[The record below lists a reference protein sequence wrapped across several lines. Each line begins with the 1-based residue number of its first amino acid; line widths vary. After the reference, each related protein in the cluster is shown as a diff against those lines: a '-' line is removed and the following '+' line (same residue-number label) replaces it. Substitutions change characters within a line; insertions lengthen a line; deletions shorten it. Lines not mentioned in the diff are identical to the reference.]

1 MVSPKLSTKHD
12 ATHTRLEAS
21 LLLCC
26 ARTCIND
33 KTAEQIKALLKEN
46 INWDYLL
53 RTAIWH
59 GVMPLLYCS
68 LNATCP
74 EAVPKA
80 IMDRLRDYFHLLA
93 RRNLFLTRE
102 LLKLLNLFQAHE
114 IPAIPY
120 KGLVLAASAY
130 GNLALRQ
137 FCDLDILIHRQDA
150 LRVKSLLLTQGYRLS
165 QEQPSGAQEALW
177 FQSACEYNFVSN
189 DGRVMVEPHWALAR
203 PKYCFRLDSE
213 CLWERLE
220 TISLAG
226 TPVLTFQPQDMLL
239 IVCMNGTKD
248 RWETLKQICDVA
260 ETIRAHQEIDWERV
274 IKQAGIL
281 GSERMLK
288 LSLFLASDLLGT
300 PLPEKVWQRIDAD
313 PVVKLLAAQV
323 REQLFVKVDNPP
335 KFEESNFS
343 LWDIRVRE
351 RWQDR
356 VRYCFTLVFMP
367 NEGDAAL
374 LPLPPSLYFIYYL
387 LRPIRLV
394 GRNGLIVLKRILR
407 WLNPKS
413 FSNIT
418 RRAT

>member
-1 MVSPKLSTKHD
+1 MKTLPKLSAKHD
-12 ATHTRLEAS
+12 PTTYTHPEAE

-26 ARTCIND
+26 ARTDIHSE
-33 KTAEQIKALLKEN
+33 AEQIKALLKEK

-53 RTAIWH
+53 RTALWH
-59 GVMPLLYCS
+59 GMAALLYCS

-74 EAVPKA
+74 EAVPKP
-80 IMDRLRDYFHLLA
+80 ILDQLRYYFHNLA

-120 KGLVLAASAY
+120 KGPVLAASAY

-150 LRVKSLLLTQGYRLS
+150 LKVKSLLLNQGYRLS
-165 QEQPSGAQEALW
+165 QEQPSGAQEAMW
-177 FQSACEYNFVSN
+177 FKSACEYNFVSN
-189 DGRVMVEPHWALAR
+189 DGKVMVEPHWAIAR
-203 PKYCFRLDSE
+203 PKYCFLLDPE
-213 CLWERLE
+213 CLWQRLE

-226 TPVLTFQPQDMLL
+226 TPVLTFQPEDMLL

-248 RWETLKQICDVA
+248 HWQSLKQICDVA
-260 ETIRAHQEIDWERV
+260 EVIRAHQEIDWERV
-274 IKQAGIL
+274 IKQASIL

-300 PLPEKVWQRIDAD
+300 ALPEKVWQRIQAD
-313 PVVKLLAAQV
+313 PVVKSLATQV
-323 REQLFVKVDNPP
+323 RERLFVNATNSP
-335 KFEESNFS
+335 KFEDSNFS

-351 RWQDR
+351 RLQDR

-387 LRPIRLV
+387 LRPIRLI
-394 GRNGLIVLKRILR
+394 GRNGLMVLKHILGL
-407 WLNPKS
+407 LNS
-413 FSNIT
+413 NFSIT